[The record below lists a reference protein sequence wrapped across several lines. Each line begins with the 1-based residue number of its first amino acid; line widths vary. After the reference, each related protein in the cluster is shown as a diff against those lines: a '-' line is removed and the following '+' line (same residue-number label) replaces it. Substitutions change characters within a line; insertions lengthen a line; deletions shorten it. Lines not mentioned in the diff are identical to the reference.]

1 MIECSSDGSDIIEIN
16 DDVESENSYSNSSF
30 KPLLEKSPS
39 KVMRVNNGDPVNGGH
54 TNGHSCEISKEIELK
69 MNGHVKNSGN
79 QEQISNGKADDSI
92 TLID

>member
-1 MIECSSDGSDIIEIN
+1 
-16 DDVESENSYSNSSF
+16 
-30 KPLLEKSPS
+30 
-39 KVMRVNNGDPVNGGH
+39 MRVNNGDPVNGGH

-69 MNGHVKNSGN
+69 MNGHVKDSGN